1 MSETKLV
8 ETEEELLVQLKAN
21 DKIAWAEFLDT
32 HSPHVYALA
41 LRLMKNE
48 TDAEDVLQE
57 TFTSAYKAIGSFE
70 GRSKLGTWL
79 YRIAY
84 NAAMMRLRR
93 PNTETVSIEDTM
105 MAEDGRLIPKQLF
118 DWCCLPEQEFETD
131 EVAAKLEQAV
141 RKLPEKYKSVFILR
155 ELEGLSTRET
165 AVALELSEGAIKVR
179 LHRARLH
186 LREQLSPYFT
196 EIAEQG
202 GYNAS

>member
-1 MSETKLV
+1 MI
-8 ETEEELLVQLKAN
+8 ETEAELLTRLQAN
-21 DKIAWAEFLDT
+21 DKVAWADFLDL

-41 LRLMKNE
+41 LRLMKSE
-48 TDAEDVLQE
+48 ADAEDVLQE
-57 TFTSAYKAIGSFE
+57 TFANAYKAINAFE

-93 PNTETVSIEDTM
+93 PDAETVSIEDTM

-118 DWCCLPEQEFETD
+118 DWCCLPEKEFETD
-131 EVAAKLEQAV
+131 EVTGKLEQAV
-141 RKLPEKYKSVFILR
+141 RELPDKYKSVFILR

-165 AVALELSEGAIKVR
+165 AVALNLTEGAAKVR

-196 EIAEQG
+196 DLAEQG
-202 GYNAS
+202 GYNA